1 MEDDKDAMPLPH
13 PNPVPTPT
21 PTQTPTLTLTLILTP
36 TPTLSPTPPPGE
48 MPLHKLSRQG
58 CLEATRGIIDI
69 LIKTDS
75 VKIDLN
81 WQDKQGKTPIF
92 YAAEYVRDRGLASTR
107 VRVRARRQSSMQP
120 STATP

>member
-1 MEDDKDAMPLPH
+1 MEALKNKAQMVRMEDDK
-13 PNPVPTPT
+13 
-21 PTQTPTLTLTLILTP
+21 
-36 TPTLSPTPPPGE
+36 GE

-92 YAAEYVRDRGLASTR
+92 YAIEYGHTKVCSPAPPPARAALAL
-107 VRVRARRQSSMQP
+107 P
-120 STATP
+120 

>member
-1 MEDDKDAMPLPH
+1 MTRARCRC
-13 PNPVPTPT
+13 
-21 PTQTPTLTLTLILTP
+21 LTLTATP
-36 TPTLSPTPPPGE
+36 TPGE

-92 YAAEYVRDRGLASTR
+92 YAAEYGHTKLVQLFLDRGADPL
-107 VRVRARRQSSMQP
+107 VGI
-120 STATP
+120 

>member
-1 MEDDKDAMPLPH
+1 MTRTRCRCLTLTPS
-13 PNPVPTPT
+13 PTPT
-21 PTQTPTLTLTLILTP
+21 PTPTPTLTLTLILTP

-92 YAAEYVRDRGLASTR
+92 YAIEYGHKTLAQNPNPSPNPNP
-107 VRVRARRQSSMQP
+107 QP
-120 STATP
+120 

>member
-1 MEDDKDAMPLPH
+1 MEALKNKAQMVRMEDDK
-13 PNPVPTPT
+13 
-21 PTQTPTLTLTLILTP
+21 
-36 TPTLSPTPPPGE
+36 GE

-92 YAAEYVRDRGLASTR
+92 YAIEYGHETLVQNPNPNPNPSPNPNP
-107 VRVRARRQSSMQP
+107 QP
-120 STATP
+120 

>member
-1 MEDDKDAMPLPH
+1 
-13 PNPVPTPT
+13 
-21 PTQTPTLTLTLILTP
+21 
-36 TPTLSPTPPPGE
+36 

-92 YAAEYVRDRGLASTR
+92 YAAEYGHTDNHSTPI
-107 VRVRARRQSSMQP
+107 AL
-120 STATP
+120 TITLTLTLN